1 MAEGIG
7 DRMFW
12 RKKRLRAMM
21 ALADEAGTP
30 LYQGPQDQ
38 YILPEA
44 EVVRLSILYFNDP
57 EPCAIH
63 RGAVCQR
70 VLMEMGDRYGGVF
83 TPLAEADRAYF
94 PGAAAIR
101 LWEEEV

>member
-1 MAEGIG
+1 
-7 DRMFW
+7 MF
-12 RKKRLRAMM
+12 RRTKRRRAMM
-21 ALADEAGTP
+21 ALSDAAGVR

-70 VLMEMGDRYGGVF
+70 VLMEMGDRYGRAF
-83 TPLAEADRAYF
+83 TPLTEDDRAYF